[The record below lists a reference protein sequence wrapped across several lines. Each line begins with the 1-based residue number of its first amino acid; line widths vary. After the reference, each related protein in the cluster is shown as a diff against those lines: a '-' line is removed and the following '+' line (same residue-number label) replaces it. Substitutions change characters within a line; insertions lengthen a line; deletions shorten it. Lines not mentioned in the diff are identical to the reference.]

1 MRIVKLLVGVS
12 PIVVFMV
19 SLASCGGSPSSPST
33 GDSGG
38 TPVSTT
44 TITITSAG
52 VSPAAITVPAGTRVL
67 FINNDNRVHEMDS
80 DPHPEHTDC
89 PPINNV
95 GFISPGQQ
103 KETGNL
109 NTVRSCGF
117 HDHGDPNNSRLRGRI
132 VIQ

>member
-1 MRIVKLLVGVS
+1 MRMATRFYGVS
-12 PIVVFMV
+12 AIVISAV
-19 SLASCGGSPSSPST
+19 SIGSCGGSPSSPST
-33 GDSGG
+33 DNGGG

-52 VSPAAITVPAGTRVL
+52 VSPAAITISPGTRVV
-67 FINNDNRVHEMDS
+67 FVNNDNRQHEMDS

-89 PPINNV
+89 PAINNV

-109 NTVRSCGF
+109 NAVRTCGY

-132 VIQ
+132 IIQ